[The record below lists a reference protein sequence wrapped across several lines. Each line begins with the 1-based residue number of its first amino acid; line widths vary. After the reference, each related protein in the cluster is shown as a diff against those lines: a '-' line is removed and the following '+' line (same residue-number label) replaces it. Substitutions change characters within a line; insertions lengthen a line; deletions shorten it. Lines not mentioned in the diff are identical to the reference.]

1 MNNRLMGRVCLVTGA
16 TAGIGAVTARELA
29 RMGATVVGVG
39 RNPDKCATVGE
50 RVKSE
55 TGNPQVEFLSA
66 DLSSQAQVRRLAEA
80 FKQKYDRLEVLVNN
94 AGAYYLTRQDC
105 VDGIELTFALNHLGY
120 FLLTN
125 LLLDLIKASA
135 PARIVNVS
143 SNAHQSA
150 RMDFASLKGGGFYNS
165 WAAYSQ
171 SKLANLL
178 FTYELARRL
187 EGTGVTVNAL
197 HPGFVASS
205 FAHNNG
211 WLVAWGTK
219 VAQKLAG
226 RPTKSRVWGPGGTRS
241 AKRPPGRTPEDG
253 ARTVIYLATSPEVE
267 GISGKYFID
276 EKVVDSSPV
285 SYDET
290 SAKRLWVVSEQMT
303 GLRTVV

>member
-226 RPTKSRVWGPGGTRS
+226 R
-241 AKRPPGRTPEDG
+241 TPEEG
-253 ARTVIYLATSPEVE
+253 ARTVINLASSPEVE

-290 SAKRLWVVSEQMT
+290 IAKRLWVVSEQMT

>member
-1 MNNRLMGRVCLVTGA
+1 MTGA
-16 TAGIGAVTARELA
+16 TAGIGAVTAHELA
-29 RMGATVVGVG
+29 RMGATVVGVS
-39 RNPDKCATVGE
+39 RNPDKCAAVGE
-50 RVKSE
+50 RVKTE
-55 TGNPQVEFLSA
+55 TGNLDVEFLNA
-66 DLSSQAQVRRLAEA
+66 DLSSLVQVRRLAEA
-80 FKQKYDRLEVLVNN
+80 FKRKYDRLDVLVNN
-94 AGAYYLTRQDC
+94 AGAYYLTRQEC

-143 SNAHQSA
+143 SAAHQSA
-150 RMDFASLKGGGFYNS
+150 RMDFANLNGRGFYNS
-165 WAAYSQ
+165 WAAYGQ

-187 EGTGVTVNAL
+187 EGTGVTANAL

-205 FAHNNG
+205 FAQNNG

-219 VAQKLAG
+219 FAQKLAG
-226 RPTKSRVWGPGGTRS
+226 R
-241 AKRPPGRTPEDG
+241 TPQEG

-267 GISGKYFID
+267 GVSGKYFID
-276 EKVVDSSPV
+276 EKAVASSPA

-290 SAKRLWVVSEQMT
+290 IAKRLWEVSEQMT
-303 GLRTVV
+303 GLQAVA

>member
-16 TAGIGAVTARELA
+16 TAGIGAVSARELA

-226 RPTKSRVWGPGGTRS
+226 RTR
-241 AKRPPGRTPEDG
+241 EEG

>member
-1 MNNRLMGRVCLVTGA
+1 MTMNNRLMGRVCLVTGA

-226 RPTKSRVWGPGGTRS
+226 R
-241 AKRPPGRTPEDG
+241 TPEDG

>member
-226 RPTKSRVWGPGGTRS
+226 R
-241 AKRPPGRTPEDG
+241 TPEDG

>member
-1 MNNRLMGRVCLVTGA
+1 MIDKVCLVTGA

-29 RMGATVVGVG
+29 RMGATVVGVS

-50 RVKSE
+50 RVKTE

-80 FKQKYDRLEVLVNN
+80 FKHKYDRLDALVNN
-94 AGAYYLTRQDC
+94 AGAYYFTRQEC
-105 VDGIELTFALNHLGY
+105 VDGIELSFALNHLGY

-143 SNAHQSA
+143 SNAHHVA
-150 RMDFASLKGGGFYNS
+150 KINFADPEGRRRYSG
-165 WAAYSQ
+165 WAAYGQ

-187 EGTGVTVNAL
+187 EGTGVTANAL

-219 VAQKLAG
+219 FAQKLAG
-226 RPTKSRVWGPGGTRS
+226 R
-241 AKRPPGRTPEDG
+241 TPEEG

-267 GISGKYFID
+267 GVTGKYFVD
-276 EKVVDSSPV
+276 EKAVASSPA
-285 SYDET
+285 SYDVAV
-290 SAKRLWVVSEQMT
+290 AKRLWGVSEQMT
-303 GLRTVV
+303 GLQAVA

>member
-94 AGAYYLTRQDC
+94 AGAYYLTRQEC

-226 RPTKSRVWGPGGTRS
+226 R
-241 AKRPPGRTPEDG
+241 TPEDG

>member
-226 RPTKSRVWGPGGTRS
+226 R
-241 AKRPPGRTPEDG
+241 TPEDG

-290 SAKRLWVVSEQMT
+290 IAKRLWVVSEQMT

>member
-16 TAGIGAVTARELA
+16 TAGIGAVSARELA

-226 RPTKSRVWGPGGTRS
+226 R
-241 AKRPPGRTPEDG
+241 TPEDG

>member
-1 MNNRLMGRVCLVTGA
+1 MQDKVCLVTGA

-29 RMGATVVGVG
+29 RLGATVIGVS
-39 RNPDKCATVGE
+39 RNPDKCAVVRE
-50 RVKSE
+50 RIITE

-80 FKQKYDRLEVLVNN
+80 FKQKHARLDVLVNN
-94 AGAYYLTRQDC
+94 AGAYYLTHQES

-150 RMDFASLKGGGFYNS
+150 RIDFSNLSGRGFYNS
-165 WAAYSQ
+165 WAAYGQ
-171 SKLANLL
+171 SKLGNLL

-187 EGTGVTVNAL
+187 AETGVTANAL
-197 HPGFVASS
+197 HPGFVASN

-219 VAQKLAG
+219 FAQKLG
-226 RPTKSRVWGPGGTRS
+226 
-241 AKRPPGRTPEDG
+241 GRTPQEG
-253 ARTVIYLATSPEVE
+253 ARTVIYLATSPVVE
-267 GISGKYFID
+267 GVSGKYFID
-276 EKVVDSSPV
+276 EKAVVSSPA
-285 SYDET
+285 SYDE
-290 SAKRLWVVSEQMT
+290 AIARRLWEVSEEMT
-303 GLRTVV
+303 GLRAAV